1 MKIVD
6 VEPIILQVPLD
17 VPVVTSFGS
26 MTSRTTVLVRIEADT
41 GVYGIGEIWNNFPSW
56 GLYEKLATLKYGMIP
71 LLIGEDPT
79 QISNIHDKLLR
90 AHTVVGL
97 QWGALGP
104 IYHSVS
110 GIDMALW
117 DLLGKYRGEPVAK
130 LLGGPVQPSVEVYA
144 SGLGP
149 GPFEDFVEQHLAM
162 GVNAFKL
169 KVGKDHQLDLANLQ
183 RLRKLVPETA
193 RVMIDANQAWDRRTA
208 IRVLQQYRA
217 YGLTW
222 IEEPLRCDDPEGLAI
237 VRHQTGI
244 PTAAGENLYG
254 VRQVRQALEKHGLDV
269 IQPDLSK
276 QGGITASRSIVEMA
290 ASWEVPYAPHFLGA
304 AVCLAASIHF
314 AAALPGN
321 TILELDANPNPLRER
336 LFTRPVKVVDGRIAV
351 PEEPGLGF
359 ELDREFVQ
367 FHQVP
372 LRDISL

>member
-130 LLGGPVQPSVEVYA
+130 LLGGPVQPSV
-144 SGLGP
+144 
-149 GPFEDFVEQHLAM
+149 
-162 GVNAFKL
+162 
-169 KVGKDHQLDLANLQ
+169 
-183 RLRKLVPETA
+183 
-193 RVMIDANQAWDRRTA
+193 
-208 IRVLQQYRA
+208 
-217 YGLTW
+217 
-222 IEEPLRCDDPEGLAI
+222 
-237 VRHQTGI
+237 
-244 PTAAGENLYG
+244 
-254 VRQVRQALEKHGLDV
+254 
-269 IQPDLSK
+269 LS
-276 QGGITASRSIVEMA
+276 
-290 ASWEVPYAPHFLGA
+290 L
-304 AVCLAASIHF
+304 IH
-314 AAALPGN
+314 
-321 TILELDANPNPLRER
+321 I
-336 LFTRPVKVVDGRIAV
+336 
-351 PEEPGLGF
+351 
-359 ELDREFVQ
+359 
-367 FHQVP
+367 
-372 LRDISL
+372 